1 MSQMSVYIRDKRD
14 NKRSDK
20 FNETTLSRAKTTKA
34 AEPFLVQYLGRFAHA
49 AGPVCNFSV
58 SYVMWV

>member
-14 NKRSDK
+14 SKRSDK
-20 FNETTLSRAKTTKA
+20 LNVIMLSRAKTTKA

-49 AGPVCNFSV
+49 ACPVCNFTV